1 MDRINNVQNL
11 DSILFYTGTN
21 SVVAAEY
28 TEKREFGKPVDKYGT
43 LTRGSDSSIY
53 FSNFPNVKYKE
64 RNTVFSNMNDLY
76 TETLSYVLSNKEDD
90 ERIIGNSYITNNRYN
105 AIYTYETDLDNNF
118 DNARSYVKDNLEEFL
133 IGLNNQKFNKEGK
146 YGDNYEVSSIKI
158 DQTYFKWYPE
168 NTIAYYNT
176 EVSYESYT
184 YLYYFINDVNK
195 DIYDGEMTEQ
205 LTAYIDEYLAAN
217 NKTELSPTDYIHSY
231 SYTGQISTETEVPYI
246 IGGNYYSYVR
256 QSYATIDYKL
266 AEKIDNKLTYFENK
280 YNNDASI
287 YAYYMYDCN
296 SDINML
302 LTTLSLGVKESTFKI
317 GFDSKFNKWF
327 DNIIN
332 IHAELNE
339 NDTIAKITSYKDDE
353 IFSIFKNSTE
363 RITGDN
369 VIINKD
375 ETFEFKTNSA
385 VDLESNIN
393 ILTPYSID
401 TLDLSPIKTKVGTV
415 LDLTENPWIESGIHM
430 KSLILDDGDNTTKSN
445 IEKIFGINEIESLEY
460 LDISN
465 INKFFRTPAIDKLE
479 NLKVFKAEN
488 SNIDS
493 FRPHQNNVL
502 YDVELPAT
510 VKSIKLNGNQFV
522 SGELK
527 VGGELKEFDGKFKY
541 EPNTTLNSLTLRH
554 IDDEL
559 SYKLVDDWYNVLND
573 ANALNNVLYLEL
585 IDIDWKNVNVNK
597 LINLKHFDLCPDFSG
612 NISITGNGNYHW
624 LTRDEYQNVLKAY
637 GINAFAKGNN
647 ISNKIYKNLD
657 IKLAKRCEE
666 FEFSLK
672 VLNKSVQAYNA
683 ANEGVYQARLYKDTL
698 GVNFSGYYYDTSDN
712 YKEYKISPYGNRAAN
727 ALLDIIYKDNEDFT
741 FVKDVLE
748 DVNGNDV
755 SNYAY
760 CKLNR
765 SIDTANSD
773 EIKNIKAGDIL
784 LFNGDTI
791 MIFFKDTVN
800 TVYEYTKLGS
810 IVDETILV
818 DGRLNVS
825 SIEHWFDNNNAA
837 TLRFIPSE
845 RKPVVQDIT
854 ISASRDNI
862 QSDDIDNVIVSVSIP
877 ASIVTAIAN
886 NEIENPNIIVEA
898 DSEIVT
904 IVAKENYNYEIVHN
918 FTFTRTETV
927 KIFAYAEAN
936 REDTE
941 VSIELTLESDVIPS
955 TVEDNILLI
964 NSPESTVS
972 NGILTISERNDAEY
986 DPATRTLIIK

>member
-76 TETLSYVLSNKEDD
+76 AETLSYVLSNKEDD

-184 YLYYFINDVNK
+184 YLYYFINDVNR

-904 IVAKENYNYEIVHN
+904 IVAKENYNYEIVPN

>member
-105 AIYTYETDLDNNF
+105 VIYTYETDLDNNF

-184 YLYYFINDVNK
+184 YLYYFINDVNR

-266 AEKIDNKLTYFENK
+266 AEKIDDKLTYFENK

-317 GFDSKFNKWF
+317 GFDSRFNKWF

-369 VIINKD
+369 VIINED

-385 VDLESNIN
+385 VDLEANIN

-401 TLDLSPIKTKVGTV
+401 TLDLSPIKTKIGTV

-430 KSLILDDGDNTTKSN
+430 KNLILDDGDDTTKSN

-465 INKFFRTPAIDKLE
+465 INKFFRTPAIDNLE
-479 NLKVFKAEN
+479 NLKVFKAAN

-493 FRPHQNNVL
+493 FRPHKDNVL

-541 EPNTTLNSLTLRH
+541 EPNTNLNSLTLRH

-698 GVNFSGYYYDTSDN
+698 DVNFSGYYYDTSDN
-712 YKEYKISPYGNRAAN
+712 YKEYKMSPYGNRAAN

-773 EIKNIKAGDIL
+773 EIRNIKAGDIL

-854 ISASRDNI
+854 ISTSRDNI

-877 ASIVTAIAN
+877 ESIVTAIAN

-898 DSEIVT
+898 DSEIVN
-904 IVAKENYNYEIVHN
+904 IVAKENYNYEIVPN
-918 FTFTRTETV
+918 FAFTRTETV

-941 VSIELTLESDVIPS
+941 VSIELILESDVIPS
-955 TVEDNILLI
+955 TVGDSILLI

>member
-184 YLYYFINDVNK
+184 YLYYFINDVNR

-479 NLKVFKAEN
+479 NLKVFKAAN

-510 VKSIKLNGNQFV
+510 VKSIKLNGNKFV

-554 IDDEL
+554 IEDEL

-904 IVAKENYNYEIVHN
+904 IVAKENYNYEIVPN